1 MVGRP
6 GWGQQGGC
14 WSVGHSGA
22 RADGWRQ
29 RWRQRRRHAWR
40 FPLLA
45 TLLLL
50 SLDQPDTF
58 PCCALC
64 CAICCLQDKGGDAA
78 ADETKFDAF
87 LGNDAGVLG
96 ATGVYDEEDREA
108 DNVWDQI
115 EDRMDERRKVRCGWG
130 GLGARGLPKG
140 LCAGRQAGRAG
151 QSSRYSKCREQ
162 AGLGQEVFAQPD
174 VHTPALPCPALALP
188 LAPLSPLGC
197 PAAGAARGQAEG

>member
-1 MVGRP
+1 M
-6 GWGQQGGC
+6 
-14 WSVGHSGA
+14 
-22 RADGWRQ
+22 
-29 RWRQRRRHAWR
+29 
-40 FPLLA
+40 
-45 TLLLL
+45 
-50 SLDQPDTF
+50 
-58 PCCALC
+58 CALC
-64 CAICCLQDKGGDAA
+64 CAVCCLQEKGGDAA

-151 QSSRYSKCREQ
+151 QSSR
-162 AGLGQEVFAQPD
+162 
-174 VHTPALPCPALALP
+174 
-188 LAPLSPLGC
+188 
-197 PAAGAARGQAEG
+197 